1 MVEKVTRVK
10 DCAHSRHLAGKV
22 AANRIQLFMSPR
34 NFPPTAVAGCTG
46 PQSTYVEEARVEQS
60 TLHASAEICAAI
72 YKLTVTPY
80 IQGYRLIYMT
90 FDLVIDCEHSYCD
103 SVLASSLIM
112 RYGQIVM
119 GPAGSGKVGCRGW

>member
-10 DCAHSRHLAGKV
+10 DCAHSRHLTGKV

-46 PQSTYVEEARVEQS
+46 PQSTYVEEVRVEQS
-60 TLHASAEICAAI
+60 TLHASAVICAAI
-72 YKLTVTPY
+72 KLTSY
-80 IQGYRLIYMT
+80 IKGYRLIYMT
-90 FDLVIDCEHSYCD
+90 FDLVIDSYCD
-103 SVLASSLIM
+103 SALIM

-119 GPAGSGKVGCRGW
+119 GPAGSGKVCCKG